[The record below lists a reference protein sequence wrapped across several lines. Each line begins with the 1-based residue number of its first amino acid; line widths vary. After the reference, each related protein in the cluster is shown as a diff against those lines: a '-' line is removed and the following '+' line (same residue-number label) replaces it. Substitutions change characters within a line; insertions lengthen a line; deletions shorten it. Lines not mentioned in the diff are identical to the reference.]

1 MNAIEVLREQF
12 NSHVAVREKRP
23 GVLQLVAPLFHE
35 DGDMID
41 VFLDLPGDGS
51 ISDGQKI
58 RISDHGLTLM
68 RLSYTFELDT
78 PNKERILRRILAENG
93 VTEED
98 GEFSIEAAPDSLY
111 MSLLQF
117 SQAVSKVCNMR
128 YFKRELLLSLFEE
141 MLAEFIEAELARFN
155 PSQDKPILPI
165 PDRDDLEV
173 DWEFRPN
180 GVPLYL
186 FAVKDVNRARL
197 TTISCLEFQRHKLK
211 FKSIAVHEDID
222 KLTRKDRNRL
232 TNACDKQFTSL
243 EEFQQNAVPF
253 LEREVA
259 SRPTR

>member
-1 MNAIEVLREQF
+1 MNAVELLRKQF

-35 DGDMID
+35 DGDMMD
-41 VFLDLPGDGS
+41 VFLDVAKNGDAS
-51 ISDGQKI
+51 PDQKI
-58 RISDHGLTLM
+58 RVSDHGLTLM
-68 RLSYTFELDT
+68 RLSYTFDIDT
-78 PNKERILRRILAENG
+78 PNKEKIFHRILAENG
-93 VTEED
+93 VTEEN
-98 GEFSIEAAPDSLY
+98 GELFIEAVPESLY
-111 MSLLQF
+111 TALLQF

-128 YFKRELLLSLFEE
+128 YFKREVLASLFEE
-141 MLAEFIEAELARFN
+141 MLAEFIQADLTRF
-155 PSQDKPILPI
+155 KPTQTILPI

-197 TTISCLEFQRHKLK
+197 ATISCLEFQRHILK
-211 FKSIAVHEDID
+211 FKSIAVHEDVD

-243 EEFQQNAVPF
+243 DEFKQNAIPY
-253 LEREVA
+253 LEREIA
-259 SRPTR
+259 

>member
-1 MNAIEVLREQF
+1 MNAVELLREQF

-35 DGDMID
+35 DGDMMD
-41 VFLDLPGDGS
+41 VFLDGPKNGDAS
-51 ISDGQKI
+51 PDQKI
-58 RISDHGLTLM
+58 RVSDHGLTLM
-68 RLSYTFELDT
+68 RLSFTYDIDT
-78 PNKERILRRILAENG
+78 PNKEKIFHRILAENG
-93 VTEED
+93 VAEEN
-98 GEFSIEAAPDSLY
+98 GELFIEAVPESLY
-111 MSLLQF
+111 TALLQF

-128 YFKRELLLSLFEE
+128 YFKREVLASLFEE
-141 MLAEFIEAELARFN
+141 MLAEFIQADLTRF
-155 PSQDKPILPI
+155 KPTQTILPI

-186 FAVKDVNRARL
+186 FAVKDLNRARL
-197 TTISCLEFQRHKLK
+197 ATISCLEFQRHGLK

-243 EEFQQNAVPF
+243 DEFKQNAMPY
-253 LEREVA
+253 LERETA
-259 SRPTR
+259 